1 MAQTCSSRTLQ
12 QGGWLIAFLMD
23 IEAQEGDD
31 HSVAPL
37 SYCRLDTEGKESRTG
52 CPAFLFKFIVIE
64 VNHYHESN
72 KGDFGY

>member
-31 HSVAPL
+31 HPVVHL
-37 SYCRLDTEGKESRTG
+37 SYCDN
-52 CPAFLFKFIVIE
+52 VQ
-64 VNHYHESN
+64 
-72 KGDFGY
+72 